1 MHAWLEGAGAP
12 AAQTA
17 RRCAA
22 GDALPPV
29 APKPNMSP
37 VPDPIRLST
46 EAGRA
51 AVGLWL
57 MTVALLAAP
66 PLHQW
71 LGVHRAN
78 RPEYALGSAVVL
90 AALACVGLGVA
101 VMAGLRALTQA
112 IATAGV
118 GNAASN

>member
-1 MHAWLEGAGAP
+1 M
-12 AAQTA
+12 QTV

-29 APKPNMSP
+29 APKPKMSP
-37 VPDPIRLST
+37 IPSPIRLST

-57 MTVALLAAP
+57 MTVCLLAAP
-66 PLHQW
+66 PLYHW
-71 LGVHRAN
+71 LGVHERN
-78 RPEYALGSAVVL
+78 RPEFALGSGVIL

-101 VMAGLRALTQA
+101 VMGGLRALTQA

-118 GNAASN
+118 SSTASN